1 MPAIFELVQGPGLPD
16 PRDQA
21 VAYPANVA
29 SLSVGVA
36 VAVVLLLSYA
46 AGLLFSLK
54 THAHLCIAATAISR
68 GLPVVTQDSDF
79 EPLQGVGVTVIKI

>member
-29 SLSVGVA
+29 SLAVGVA
-36 VAVVLLLSYA
+36 VVLLSYA